1 MTPSRRS
8 AIALAAAAV
17 CGVLWLA
24 LTGPARDEVGGAPV
38 RPAAVEAPEE
48 RHPAAP
54 ELSAVSGEERRR
66 AAAGDTAEPE
76 APPDE
81 AVAAGVR
88 VHGQVRAD
96 ATFAPEAVTTVWAH
110 RPGAEEEEEAR
121 SVQADPRAP
130 RAWAFEALP
139 PGSWIFTAFVVE
151 GERVAIGSAGPV
163 DVAAGA
169 PPVAIDAM
177 EYSVAG
183 VVTDSDGQPLPEI
196 AVELWWTSS
205 EPHRLPSRHFPPR
218 FAGASEIPEL
228 FGGLS
233 GLSRNVSRVGDS
245 QRAMTDGMG
254 RFRFPVAGPGTVEL
268 RAPGNDWI
276 GREAITF
283 QLSSGFEGDGV
294 VRIAA
299 DTNMTVSF
307 EVNDTASPQ
316 VVPPPGE
323 EEQRQRLALSQALVA
338 SVLELDS
345 EGEGGPEDGETT
357 WLPSSVEDQLTP
369 AKPRIDDLVLQLHR
383 PASLSGRLRAN
394 GGGPE
399 GISCFLRLLTKSAP
413 KGAPRQQQVSTD
425 ENGEFTFA
433 GCAAGEYF
441 LYARCGGEAGQ
452 DYSLRVALTL
462 GEGEERF
469 IDDRLTPSARING
482 VVRDREGR
490 PLAGVDVRATG
501 RRNGNLTRRATTDAS
516 GMYTLVGLYEGDYVL
531 TLANNRVEKPLIVE
545 VPAGGP
551 VLEADPLV
559 ASDI

>member
-1 MTPSRRS
+1 
-8 AIALAAAAV
+8 
-17 CGVLWLA
+17 
-24 LTGPARDEVGGAPV
+24 
-38 RPAAVEAPEE
+38 
-48 RHPAAP
+48 
-54 ELSAVSGEERRR
+54 
-66 AAAGDTAEPE
+66 
-76 APPDE
+76 
-81 AVAAGVR
+81 
-88 VHGQVRAD
+88 
-96 ATFAPEAVTTVWAH
+96 
-110 RPGAEEEEEAR
+110 
-121 SVQADPRAP
+121 
-130 RAWAFEALP
+130 
-139 PGSWIFTAFVVE
+139 
-151 GERVAIGSAGPV
+151 
-163 DVAAGA
+163 
-169 PPVAIDAM
+169 M

-233 GLSRNVSRVGDS
+233 RNVSRVGDS

-268 RAPGNDWI
+268 RAPGDDWI

-299 DTNMTVSF
+299 DTNMILSF

-323 EEQRQRLALSQALVA
+323 EEQLQRLALSQALVA
-338 SVLELDS
+338 SVLELES

-383 PASLSGRLRAN
+383 PASLSGRLRAD

-399 GISCFLRLLTKSAP
+399 GIDCFLRLLTKDAP

-452 DYSLRVALTL
+452 DYSLRVTLTL

-551 VLEADPLV
+551 VIEADPLV